1 MTPPSGT
8 TAPQKVDSHQDMA
21 SKKSKK
27 RKGKG
32 WRNASN
38 SDLHELYELSVQDA
52 ESECEIIDQVWND
65 CRKRTPT
72 SIREDFC
79 GTALTAS
86 AWIKLRKENTAICV
100 DNDPGVLEWAASRVD
115 ERLTKDEAERLS
127 FVEANVIT
135 VKSKPVESVLA
146 MNFSY
151 YLFKTRDE
159 LAEYFRSVHK
169 SLTPDGL
176 FLLDAYGGSDSFLEM
191 EEDRDLDGFTY
202 LWDQHSYNP
211 VTGHATNHIHF
222 VFPDGSRIDKAFS
235 YDWRLWTLPEIQEVL
250 QEAGFSNVLVYWEG
264 SDEETGEGNG
274 EWAVTTRGEACE
286 GWIAYLVAEK

>member
-1 MTPPSGT
+1 MTPPSI
-8 TAPQKVDSHQDMA
+8 TAVPKKTEPRQHMA

-27 RKGKG
+27 YKGKG

-52 ESECEIIDQVWND
+52 ESECEIIDQVWNE
-65 CRKRTPT
+65 CRKRTAS

-86 AWIKLRKENTAICV
+86 AWVKLREGNTAICV
-100 DNDPGVLEWAASRVD
+100 DNDPSVLEWGTKRAN
-115 ERLTKDEAERLS
+115 ERLTEDEMSRLS
-127 FVEANVIT
+127 FVESNVIT
-135 VKSKPVESVLA
+135 VKAKPVESVLA

-151 YLFKTRDE
+151 YLFKTREE

-169 SLTPDGL
+169 SLTADGL

-202 LWDQHSYNP
+202 IWDQSSYNP
-211 VTGHATNHIHF
+211 VTGGAVNHIHF
-222 VFPDGSRIDKAFS
+222 QFPDGSRIDEAFT

-250 QEAGFSNVLVYWEG
+250 RESGFSNVLVYWEG
-264 SDEETGEGNG
+264 SDDETGEGNG
-274 EWAVTTRGEACE
+274 EWAISDCGEACE